1 MDGPGMSIH
10 TEISGHPFLEGLDPH
25 HAAVLEGTARSVRFR
40 AGTRIFDEGGPADR
54 FWLLVDGHVQLEAR
68 LPERG
73 AVIIESL
80 PPASVLGWSWLFP
93 PYAWHFGATA
103 VANTSAIEFDA
114 EQVRLA
120 CDADPALGY
129 ELLRRF
135 VEVVVDRLQSTRI
148 RLLDLYGQP

>member
-1 MDGPGMSIH
+1 MSIH
-10 TEISGHPFLEGLDPH
+10 TEISGHPFLDGLTPH
-25 HAAVLEGTARSVRFR
+25 HAAVLERAARSVRFH

-54 FWLLVDGHVQLEAR
+54 FWLLLDGHVQLDAR
-68 LPERG
+68 VPGRG

-93 PYAWHFGATA
+93 PYTWHFGATA
-103 VANTSAIEFDA
+103 VASTSAIEFDA
-114 EQVRLA
+114 EQVRRA
-120 CDADPALGY
+120 CDADPTLGY

-135 VEVVVDRLQSTRI
+135 VQVVVDRLQSTRI